1 MNGVSIL
8 LRYLKG
14 SYLKYTISMAAAF
27 LANLF
32 ALLIPLL
39 IRFAID
45 HIIGD
50 LPVPSGSLIHRLSE
64 NSLVR
69 LGIMF
74 ILVTFLR
81 AFFLFLKSFSAAS
94 AAETVAKR
102 MKDTVM
108 SHVQNVHYAFF
119 AKYETGDVIQRATS
133 DVETVRR
140 FLAVQFVEIA
150 SIFFMI
156 AIITYMMLT
165 LSVPLTVVA
174 LLLIPLITVSSA
186 LFFMRIKSRFLEA
199 DEAEAETTSYL
210 QEYLSGVTIVK
221 AFGREAYEQERF
233 REMNEDLSRKV
244 YRLIMNFAA
253 FWSLSDLFC
262 FIQIGLV
269 LYFGTVWAVSGEITL
284 GTVVAFVTYEN
295 MILYPIRQLGRVLS
309 EFGKSIVA
317 IGRIDEILAAEAD
330 QYDDGS
336 LEPEI
341 RGAVEFQDVWFS
353 YPDQPE
359 QEPVLKGLSFQI
371 AAGETVGILG
381 PTGSGKST
389 LVYLLT
395 RLYEPDRGTILI
407 DGIDIRNIRKKHLR
421 DHVGL
426 VLQEAFLYSKSI
438 GENIAIKGSPQ
449 QGKIVRAARIAS
461 IHHHIEHFDNAYD
474 TQVGERGVTLS
485 GGQRQRVAIARTIFE
500 PMPVM
505 IFDDSLSAVDT
516 DTDRRIRRNLL
527 ENRSGSTVLLI
538 SHRITTLME
547 ADRIMVIENGAVTDM
562 AAHSDLIRKEGL
574 YQRVWSIQSQY
585 TQSAGEGGD
594 PVYG

>member
-1 MNGVSIL
+1 MSGIRKL
-8 LRYLKG
+8 FRYLQG
-14 SYLKYTISMAAAF
+14 CYLQYTISMAAAF
-27 LANLF
+27 LSNLF
-32 ALLIPLL
+32 ALIIPLL
-39 IRFAID
+39 IRFSID

-50 LPVPSGSLIHRLSE
+50 IPVPAGSLIQRFSGG
-64 NSLVR
+64 SLFGVG
-69 LGIMF
+69 LLF
-74 ILVTFLR
+74 IGATALR
-81 AFFLFLKSFSAAS
+81 AFFLFLKSYTAAS
-94 AAETVAKR
+94 AAESVAKR
-102 MKDTVM
+102 LKDTVM
-108 SHVQNVHYAFF
+108 NHVQNVKYAFF
-119 AKYETGDVIQRATS
+119 AQFETGDVIQRATS

-150 SIFFMI
+150 SILFMVS
-156 AIITYMMLT
+156 IITYLMLSLSAPMT
-165 LSVPLTVVA
+165 LVA
-174 LLLIPLITVSSA
+174 LLLIPLIAVSSA
-186 LFFMRIKSRFLEA
+186 LFFTRIKSRFLEA

-233 REMNEDLSRKV
+233 QALNEDLSEKI
-244 YRLIMNFAA
+244 YRLILNFAA

-269 LYFGTVWAVSGEITL
+269 LYFGTVWAVAGEITL

-309 EFGKSIVA
+309 EFGKSVVA
-317 IGRIDEILAAEAD
+317 IARIDEILD
-330 QYDDGS
+330 TDLDKQNDGT

-341 RGAVEFQDVWFS
+341 RGEIEFQDVWFS
-353 YPDQPE
+353 YPDQAD
-359 QEPVLKGLSFQI
+359 QEPVLKGLSFRIQ
-371 AAGETVGILG
+371 AGETVGILG

-407 DGIDIRNIRKKHLR
+407 DGTDIRQIKKKHLR
-421 DHVGL
+421 SQVGL
-426 VLQEAFLYSKSI
+426 VLQEAFLYSRSI
-438 GENIAIKGSPQ
+438 GENIAIKGPLQ

-461 IHHHIEHFDNAYD
+461 IHHHIEHFDEAYN
-474 TQVGERGVTLS
+474 TQVGEKGVTLS

-516 DTDRRIRRNLL
+516 ETDRKIRRNLMK
-527 ENRSGSTVLLI
+527 NRSGSTVMLI

-547 ADRIMVIENGAVTDM
+547 ADRIMIIENGIATDF
-562 AAHSDLIRKEGL
+562 ASHNELVNKEGL
-574 YQRVWSIQSQY
+574 YRRVWSIQSQY
-585 TQSAGEGGD
+585 SDADDEGGEIAL
-594 PVYG
+594 G

>member
-1 MNGVSIL
+1 MSGVRKL
-8 LRYLKG
+8 FRYMQGRYLQ
-14 SYLKYTISMAAAF
+14 YTISMGAAF
-27 LANLF
+27 LSNLF
-32 ALLIPLL
+32 ALIIPLL

-50 LPVPSGSLIHRLSE
+50 IPVPAESLIQRLSGGSLAGVGL
-64 NSLVR
+64 L
-69 LGIMF
+69 F
-74 ILVTFLR
+74 IGVTFLR
-81 AFFLFLKSFSAAS
+81 AFFLFLKSFTAAA
-94 AAETVAKR
+94 AAESVAKK

-108 SHVQNVHYAFF
+108 SHVQNVQYAFF

-150 SIFFMI
+150 SILFMVS
-156 AIITYMMLT
+156 IITYLMLT
-165 LSVPLTVVA
+165 LSVPMTVVA

-186 LFFMRIKSRFLEA
+186 LFFLRIKSRFLEA

-233 REMNEDLSRKV
+233 RRLNEDLSRKV
-244 YRLIMNFAA
+244 YQLIMNFAA

-269 LYFGTVWAVSGEITL
+269 LYFGTVWAVTGQITL
-284 GTVVAFVTYEN
+284 GTVVAFITYEN

-309 EFGKSIVA
+309 EFGKSVVA
-317 IGRIDEILAAEAD
+317 IGRIDEILATEAD
-330 QYDDGS
+330 QQDDGT

-341 RGAVEFQDVWFS
+341 LGEVEFQDVWFS
-353 YPDQPE
+353 YPDQPD
-359 QEPVLKGLSFQI
+359 QAPVLKGLSFHI

-407 DGIDIRNIRKKHLR
+407 DGVDIRQIRKRHLR
-421 DHVGL
+421 NQVGL

-438 GENIAIKGSPQ
+438 GENIAIKGMPQ

-461 IHHHIEHFDNAYD
+461 IHQHIEHFDEAYN

-516 DTDRRIRRNLL
+516 DTDRRIRMNLM

-547 ADRIMVIENGAVTDM
+547 ADRIMVMENGVVTEM
-562 AAHSDLIRKEGL
+562 ATHDDLMNREGL
-574 YQRVWSIQSQY
+574 YRRVWTIQNQY
-585 TQSAGEGGD
+585 TQRGSERGD
-594 PVYG
+594 PLDG